1 MHDSQPSLILVDA
14 HVHLHHCFSLQTVLD
29 SALQNF
35 QDNFQHMTTGLQY
48 PLGVLFINE
57 IGSQNSFA
65 QLRADI
71 SSKQA
76 VILDDWTLKI
86 TPEQESLV
94 AQHSS
99 GQQILLI
106 VGRQIVTSEN
116 IEVLSLFSSKTIPE
130 QQSLEK
136 TLLNVSTAEG
146 LAVLPWGFGKW
157 FGKRGK
163 LVNQMIQARDQ
174 TEILI
179 GDNGNR
185 PSFWINPVY
194 LNKAKRKG
202 IKVLPGTDP
211 LPLAAEVH
219 RPGSFGFYTQGIIQA
234 NRPAACLK
242 QILIDPNISLQP
254 YGSLE
259 TPFRF
264 INNQIQ
270 FRLQKKKS
278 KAVE

>member
-1 MHDSQPSLILVDA
+1 MHDSQPSLIFVDA
-14 HVHLHHCFSLQTVLD
+14 HVHLHHCFALQTVLD

-35 QDNFQHMTTGLQY
+35 RDHVPNMTTDLQHQ
-48 PLGVLFINE
+48 LGVLVINE
-57 IGSQNSFA
+57 IGQQNSFA
-65 QLRADI
+65 QLRADV
-71 SSKQA
+71 SQQQA
-76 VILDDWTLKI
+76 ITLDDWTLQV

-94 AQHSS
+94 AQHST

-106 VGRQIVTSEN
+106 VGRQIVTSEK
-116 IEVLSLFSSKTIPE
+116 IEVLSLFSSTTIPE

-136 TLLNVSTAEG
+136 TLLNVHMAGG

-163 LVNQMIQARDQ
+163 LVNQVIQDRSP

-185 PSFWINPVY
+185 PGFWINPVY
-194 LNKAKRKG
+194 LNKAKKKG

-211 LPLAAEVH
+211 LPLATEVH

-242 QILIDPNISLQP
+242 QILIDPNASIHP

-270 FRLQKKKS
+270 FRLQKKKI
-278 KAVE
+278 KAVA